1 MTESTLASVPVQR
14 LTVRDALELPALR
27 SGAPEVVTGREHLDR
42 PVRWVHVAE
51 ARNIASV
58 VKGGELL
65 ITEGRL
71 FTTSD
76 LEQRRLVAELA
87 ERRIAGI
94 VLELGSFFASVP
106 RLLIDECRAHGVVLI
121 ALHLQVPF
129 IEVTEAIHTTIVNE
143 QVTLLN
149 SGQELQERLTGL
161 VLSGAGLPEVLDEL
175 AGVLGNPVVYER
187 EHGGLVYRALH
198 GSTEGDLT
206 AGWESF
212 VRELDTAPSAIQR
225 NLPAITGRAAGR
237 LVTLALQRP
246 FTESD
251 RITLDRGAATVGLI
265 VMRDSHDH
273 EFAERCRRGFLSALL
288 DGQVAPINAES
299 RATAA
304 GFAAPIMMPIAIRT
318 ARHHRHRAVGV
329 ETQLWQQ
336 TWTDVLADLTGRRTA
351 VMIDPRGTAA
361 STLVVLGLEDVGRRA
376 TAAANFAALV
386 MKTAERH
393 LGEPNAAVICVG
405 PAVHTWQSAVE
416 GLQTTVDALDGAVH
430 APPRLWHDALDL
442 DLDRLIWSLRDNP
455 DLERFARLRL
465 DELMNHDRKRGTEL
479 VTTLKVLLQ
488 QNGQK
493 AETAR
498 ALHLERQS
506 LYNRVQRIEALLN
519 VDLSDPDTRLGLH
532 LALRVS
538 RMFSDSPIE

>member
-1 MTESTLASVPVQR
+1 M
-14 LTVRDALELPALR
+14 
-27 SGAPEVVTGREHLDR
+27 
-42 PVRWVHVAE
+42 
-51 ARNIASV
+51 
-58 VKGGELL
+58 
-65 ITEGRL
+65 
-71 FTTSD
+71 
-76 LEQRRLVAELA
+76 
-87 ERRIAGI
+87 
-94 VLELGSFFASVP
+94 
-106 RLLIDECRAHGVVLI
+106 
-121 ALHLQVPF
+121 
-129 IEVTEAIHTTIVNE
+129 
-143 QVTLLN
+143 
-149 SGQELQERLTGL
+149 
-161 VLSGAGLPEVLDEL
+161 
-175 AGVLGNPVVYER
+175 
-187 EHGGLVYRALH
+187 
-198 GSTEGDLT
+198 
-206 AGWESF
+206 
-212 VRELDTAPSAIQR
+212 
-225 NLPAITGRAAGR
+225 
-237 LVTLALQRP
+237 
-246 FTESD
+246 
-251 RITLDRGAATVGLI
+251 
-265 VMRDSHDH
+265 
-273 EFAERCRRGFLSALL
+273 L
-288 DGQVAPINAES
+288 DGEVAPINAES